1 MSRRFTEEQIISSI
15 KGHESGVGTGGIC
28 RRLFD
33 NNASKGAFYNL
44 AQSAPASRPMRR
56 NG

>member
-1 MSRRFTEEQIISSI
+1 MNRRFTEEQIISHI

-33 NNASKGAFYNL
+33 NSVSKGAFYNL
-44 AQSAPASRPMRR
+44 AQSTPASRSMRR
-56 NG
+56 NE